1 MGSDPKLRVL
11 DQGKAR
17 RTFFDQE
24 GELFFEFREIK
35 LQFSFFK

>member
-11 DQGKAR
+11 DYGLDHIFR
-17 RTFFDQE
+17 HPV

-35 LQFSFFK
+35 LEF